1 MTAAEP
7 VELRPVRIF
16 VGETALCTGPLQLGG
31 QPARHVLKVLRMKP
45 GQTLTLF
52 DGRGGE
58 FPATIIAGGRDTLE
72 LEVAAETPLSRES
85 PLHTRL
91 AIAIPRGERMDIVV
105 QKATELGVSMIS
117 PILTDRSVVRLKGPR
132 AENRRRHWTSVAASA
147 CEQCGRNTLPQ
158 LEAAQSFTA
167 LVLSLGEIS
176 QSELR
181 LMPEPTAKK
190 SLPGVQQSIRSVT
203 MLVGPEGGF
212 TQAELDA
219 AREGGFQALDL
230 GPRILRSE
238 TAAIGLLTLAQWA
251 WGDMQRSEP
260 G

>member
-1 MTAAEP
+1 M
-7 VELRPVRIF
+7 RPVRIF
-16 VGETALCTGPLQLGG
+16 VGETALCPGPLTLGG
-31 QPARHVLKVLRMKP
+31 QAARHVLKVLRMKP
-45 GQTLTLF
+45 GQPLTLF

-58 FPATIIAGGRDTLE
+58 FPATLLGGARDTLE
-72 LEVAAETPLSRES
+72 LDVAAGELISRES

-117 PILTDRSVVRLKGPR
+117 PVLTDRSVVRLKGPR

-158 LEAAQSFTA
+158 LEAAQSFAA
-167 LVLSLGEIS
+167 LMLSLDANS
-176 QSELR
+176 PTELR
-181 LMPEPTAKK
+181 LMPDPAADTA
-190 SLPGVQQSIRSVT
+190 LPGTPQALSAVT

-212 TQAELDA
+212 TDEEISA
-219 AREGGFQALDL
+219 AREAGFRTMSL
-230 GPRILRSE
+230 GPRILRTE
-238 TAAIGLLTLAQWA
+238 TAAIGLLTLAQLA
-251 WGDMQRSEP
+251 WGDMQGAMP